1 MNNALAIVRMDDTA
15 LLEAKKHEPITNAH
29 KLAIEAIDRIIA
41 GAPIRVQPKSKL
53 VFKNIAKEAGISST
67 VLYRD
72 FRDVMSY
79 VKAIKIKGNSDR
91 INVHDISSRKRCF
104 DAIERIMNKTPHI
117 VSKSAKLNVASVA
130 KEAKVEDL
138 YIYQSLPDVLKKI
151 TKEQVENKALGN
163 KDTNAKLVSALQR
176 LVESGQ
182 KITVNGVCRE
192 AKLNKSFDV
201 VIRKSYPDVHNTILN
216 AIREQT
222 DMFRSNERT
231 ALLNALDRLRTGKTK
246 NTKPVPPGG
255 YISIRKLMLESGVH
269 ESTISRH
276 HKDVANKCTSRKR
289 LGSDDVWFFDDGEV
303 QLKGGTDAIKLNF
316 SGLPFDWLTN
326 SAKAFTKACYAT
338 KSSATLVS
346 NLHAIRMFG
355 ATVFDI
361 NSNCEPKDINRLFM
375 ENVLYD
381 WSKSGL
387 KESSILRRLAS
398 LRQYIEWCED
408 SAIIEFGSTRLIRDS
423 DYPRKSKSLPKF
435 IPEYIMSQLNTNIDG
450 LHPHIMRL
458 FLVLQEVG
466 MRISECCGL
475 AYDCIYPDSQGDYFI
490 KYYQYKMKKEHIVPI
505 TKEIAEV
512 IKEQQKEVVLEFFE
526 PTEILF
532 PTPKL
537 QENKKPYLRAGKS
550 WSKGTL
556 IKNLNALAQE
566 RNIINENGSV
576 YHFSFHMFRHTTATR
591 MINNGVP
598 QHIVQ
603 RYLGH
608 ESPAMTSTYA
618 HIMDKTLKEEYA
630 KFNGKMVDIRG
641 SIYDIEDVTESL
653 VEGCEFDSIDTQ
665 WLKKN
670 IAVQALP
677 NGLCSLPVVQ
687 GSCPHANACLTC
699 SNFRTDHRYL
709 LQHKEQLERT
719 EDIIATCASKGWT
732 RQLEMNE
739 KIKISLVNIIE
750 PLEVNIHVP

>member
-316 SGLPFDWLTN
+316 SGLPFDWLTE
-326 SAKAFTKACYAT
+326 SAKAFTKACHAT

-490 KYYQYKMKKEHIVPI
+490 KYYQYKMKKEHIV
-505 TKEIAEV
+505 
-512 IKEQQKEVVLEFFE
+512 
-526 PTEILF
+526 
-532 PTPKL
+532 
-537 QENKKPYLRAGKS
+537 
-550 WSKGTL
+550 
-556 IKNLNALAQE
+556 
-566 RNIINENGSV
+566 
-576 YHFSFHMFRHTTATR
+576 
-591 MINNGVP
+591 
-598 QHIVQ
+598 
-603 RYLGH
+603 
-608 ESPAMTSTYA
+608 
-618 HIMDKTLKEEYA
+618 
-630 KFNGKMVDIRG
+630 
-641 SIYDIEDVTESL
+641 
-653 VEGCEFDSIDTQ
+653 
-665 WLKKN
+665 
-670 IAVQALP
+670 
-677 NGLCSLPVVQ
+677 
-687 GSCPHANACLTC
+687 
-699 SNFRTDHRYL
+699 
-709 LQHKEQLERT
+709 
-719 EDIIATCASKGWT
+719 
-732 RQLEMNE
+732 
-739 KIKISLVNIIE
+739 
-750 PLEVNIHVP
+750 